1 MGLKRYIEFTV
12 LQHAWRKKN
21 AHNTTKMENIF
32 DINCVEVGQGTYG
45 KIFVLNHNIGN
56 KLTIGS
62 YCSIAPG
69 AAFVLNSD
77 HNLKTVSTFP
87 FKAKILKNEMFE
99 AVSKGDI
106 VVDDDVW
113 IGLNAIILSGV
124 HIGQGAVIAAG
135 AVVTK
140 DVPPYA
146 VAAGNPA
153 KVIKK
158 RFEEEIIS
166 KLLTINYGELDNKDI
181 ERSISQLYMEV
192 NEENIDKIVHELGNK
207 S

>member
-1 MGLKRYIEFTV
+1 MRLKKYIKFTA
-12 LQHAWRKKN
+12 LQCMWKKKN
-21 AHNTTKMENIF
+21 PHNTTQIENIF
-32 DINCVEVGQGTYG
+32 DINCVEVGRGTYG
-45 KIFVLNHNIGN
+45 KIFVLNHNVGN
-56 KLTIGS
+56 KLTIGA

-69 AAFVLNSD
+69 VVFVLNSD

-87 FKAKILKNEMFE
+87 FKVKILRSEMFE

-106 VVDDDVW
+106 FVGDDVW

-146 VAAGNPA
+146 VVAGNPA
-153 KVIKK
+153 RVVKK
-158 RFEEEIIS
+158 RFDEEIIS
-166 KLLTINYGELDNKDI
+166 KLLTINYGELDKKDI

-192 NEENIDKIVHELGNK
+192 NEENIDNIVHELGK